1 MPTVLDEALIT
12 DTLKALPG
20 WEGCP
25 EGIWR
30 EVHLTP
36 EQDVELRRQVA
47 VDGGAMGHAPVVET
61 VDGGT
66 RFTLSTP
73 ESGGVTELD
82 IAFASHLSDL
92 AHKLASTEPGID
104 AVREGDSIIVSRAAD
119 EGGGT
124 ASSRRS

>member
-1 MPTVLDEALIT
+1 MPTVLDDALIT
-12 DTLKALPG
+12 DTLKSLPG
-20 WEGCP
+20 WEGGP
-25 EGIWR
+25 DGIWR
-30 EVHLTP
+30 DVHLTA

-47 VDGGAMGHAPVVET
+47 VDGASMGHQPLVES

-92 AHKLASTEPGID
+92 AHTLAGNEPGVD
-104 AVREGDSIIVSRAAD
+104 AVRAGDPVVVFRAP
-119 EGGGT
+119 EETGI
-124 ASSRRS
+124 SPEQP